1 MEDSPEPQDF
11 LDLARTIALAAG
23 RSVGQAAVLT
33 GAGVY
38 MGRAGHISKAG
49 TKVLSVLSMRVTI
62 PCMLFSRVVPQVSW
76 ELLLEAWPMALL
88 PLFFVATGI
97 DPSRLRLELYLQSS
111 EPSRNFAQASRLA
124 QPS

>member
-1 MEDSPEPQDF
+1 M
-11 LDLARTIALAAG
+11 DLARTIALAAG

>member
-1 MEDSPEPQDF
+1 
-11 LDLARTIALAAG
+11 
-23 RSVGQAAVLT
+23 
-33 GAGVY
+33 

-49 TKVLSVLSMRVTI
+49 TRVLSVLSMRVTI

-88 PLFFVATGI
+88 PLFFVATGV

-111 EPSRNFAQASRLA
+111 EPSRNRTGLA
-124 QPS
+124 LGSAVVKITRPPDSFRKLVVAAIAFGSS